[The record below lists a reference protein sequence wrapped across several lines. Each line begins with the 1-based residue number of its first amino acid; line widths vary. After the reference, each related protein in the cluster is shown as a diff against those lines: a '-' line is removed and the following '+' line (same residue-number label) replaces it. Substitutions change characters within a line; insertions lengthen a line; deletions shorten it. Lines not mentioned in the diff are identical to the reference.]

1 MHQKNDRRNVE
12 ICARANTLGRI
23 QIDTLTLCWAVHSL
37 SGICTPASA
46 AYSVAEL
53 EYQLKSSRAKVLFT
67 CLPLLSQAV
76 KAASK
81 HGIPE
86 NHIYLFSIPEEVGG
100 GKEFL
105 EKHKTVDQLIKD
117 GQTLP
122 KLDSLEWRNGQ
133 GARQTAFLCYSSGT
147 SGLPVCASQSVH

>member
-1 MHQKNDRRNVE
+1 MHQRIGRREVE
-12 ICARANTLGRI
+12 IHAKANTLGRI

-37 SGICTPASA
+37 SGIITPANA

-53 EYQLKSSRAKVLFT
+53 EYQLKSSTAQVLFT
-67 CLPLLSQAV
+67 CLPLLPQAV
-76 KAASK
+76 EAASNC
-81 HGIPE
+81 GIPE
-86 NHIYLFSIPEEVGG
+86 SHIYLFSIPKEVGG
-100 GKEFL
+100 GQKLL

-122 KLDSLEWRNGQ
+122 KLDSLKWQKGQ

-147 SGLPVCASQSVH
+147 SGLPV